1 MSDRGRSFV
10 VQIDF
15 PGEAAF
21 DAGEAISDPDR
32 PATENPWLGTQFN
45 ARPVAPADQ
54 RVFAFNFDGRQH
66 VITAQSEPDSPGD
79 VYLLDVDGASARSTR
94 LTRVNGSLLGARL
107 VSVPEP
113 VAFEGSLGRRI
124 EGWLLPPTNGAPAPY
139 PLVLH
144 VHGGPHSAYSPAFN
158 FELQQLAADGYA
170 VLYLNPH
177 GSQTYG
183 LEIAR
188 GTQLDWGGKD
198 FDDLM
203 LGVDHALTRPDVD
216 GERLGVAGG
225 SYGGWMTNYIV
236 AHTTR
241 FKGAVA
247 QRSSS
252 NRISTMLSS
261 AEGYRHA
268 RWEAPGY
275 PWDHLDYFVRISPVF
290 RAAYVETPLLLLHEE
305 EDHLCPLMQAEEMFT
320 ALKCLNRTVE
330 LVVFLGESHYM
341 LRLGKPANRVERL
354 LRTTD
359 WFGRYV

>member
-1 MSDRGRSFV
+1 
-10 VQIDF
+10 
-15 PGEAAF
+15 
-21 DAGEAISDPDR
+21 
-32 PATENPWLGTQFN
+32 
-45 ARPVAPADQ
+45 
-54 RVFAFNFDGRQH
+54 

-79 VYLLDVDGASARSTR
+79 VYLLDVGGATARSTR
-94 LTRVNGSLLGARL
+94 LTQVNGGLLGARRL
-107 VSVPEP
+107 SAPEP
-113 VAFEGSLGRRI
+113 VAFEGSNGRRI
-124 EGWLLPPTNGAPAPY
+124 EGWLLPPTNGTPAPY

-183 LEIAR
+183 LQIAR

-203 LGVDHALTRPDVD
+203 LGVDHVVRRPDID

-236 AHTTR
+236 THTTR

-320 ALKCLNRTVE
+320 ALKCLGRNVE

-359 WFGRYV
+359 WFRRYV